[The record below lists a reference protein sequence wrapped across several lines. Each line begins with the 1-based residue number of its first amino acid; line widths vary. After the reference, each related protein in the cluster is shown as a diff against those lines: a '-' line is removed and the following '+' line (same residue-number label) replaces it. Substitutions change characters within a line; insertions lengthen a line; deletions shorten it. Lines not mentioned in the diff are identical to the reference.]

1 LNNIKTEFCTIQ
13 GKWGRRQVRY
23 LISGTGPIIFLL
35 HQSPKS
41 ADEYKPQISQWSSDF
56 TIIAPDTP
64 GYGGSDPLNAE
75 NITIQDIAEAT
86 IELADSL
93 GIDTFGLYGFHTGAS
108 ISIAIGHQF
117 PERISSIACN
127 GVVVLEDSALENIM
141 ENYLPPFI
149 PQWDGGHLTWLWSR
163 MREQLIFFPWHERTK
178 EARMKFDISPPEIL
192 HENTLEVLRS
202 GDHYRAAYGAAF
214 QYRNEIFVP
223 QLTIPNLITAAS
235 LDPLSASL
243 KTLIPSSTSVIEE
256 SLDHQTALEK
266 SRKHLLNFPALSH
279 YKKQESQLS
288 DGDLLNSIIHCKEG
302 DIRLKN
308 NFNNQE
314 ESLLIIH
321 PAGGSSETI
330 NYLTDPISKSKPLI
344 SIDLPGHGESFK
356 NFNINN
362 LMQLNTRI
370 INQVF
375 DHHST
380 ESASIISLNDSCSL
394 SIELALMSN
403 SRVNQLILI
412 EPWFMDQMETDDYLE
427 YGIPEIELDWA
438 GGHLLKYWH
447 MIRDSKLFWP
457 WYKRKASA
465 IIWEQPNIDENQLQI
480 ELTELIRANIH
491 WRGNL
496 REHLLYNA
504 EGKLKDLT
512 LPLFIAAKD
521 SHPLINKYQS
531 LTQELKNCRLI
542 ELPENINDWGK
553 IILAKTQ

>member
-1 LNNIKTEFCTIQ
+1 MNNLKTEFCTIQ
-13 GKWGRRQVRY
+13 GKWGKRQVRY
-23 LISGTGPIIFLL
+23 LVSGTGPIIFLL

-41 ADEYKPQISQWSSDF
+41 ADEYKPQISQWASDF

-93 GIDTFGLYGFHTGAS
+93 GIDQFGLYGFHTGAS

-117 PERISSIACN
+117 PQRISSIACN
-127 GVVVLEDSALENIM
+127 GVVVLEDSALEKIM

-214 QYRNEIFVP
+214 QYRNENFVP

-243 KTLIPSSTSVIEE
+243 KTLIPASTSVIEE

-266 SRKHLLNFPALSH
+266 SRKHLLKFPASSH
-279 YKKQESQLS
+279 YQKQESQCL
-288 DGDLLNSIIHCKEG
+288 DDDLLNTIIHCKEG
-302 DIRLKN
+302 DIRLKK

-321 PAGGSSETI
+321 PAGGSSETV

-356 NFNINN
+356 DFDINN
-362 LMQLNTRI
+362 SMQLNTRI

-375 DHHST
+375 DDHCT
-380 ESASIISLNDSCSL
+380 QSASIISFNDSCSL
-394 SIELALMSN
+394 SIQLALKSN
-403 SRVNQLILI
+403 TIVNQLILI
-412 EPWFMDQMETDDYLE
+412 EPWFMDQIEIDDYLE
-427 YGIPEIELDWA
+427 YGLPEIELDWA
-438 GGHLLKYWH
+438 GGHLLKYWY

-504 EGKLKDLT
+504 EDNLKHLT

-521 SHPLINKYQS
+521 SHPLIEKYQS
-531 LTQELKNCRLI
+531 LAQELDNCKLI
-542 ELPENINDWGK
+542 ELPDNINDWGD